1 MWHRQQDR
9 AGKHSHLS
17 TPRFCPIRHRESESA
32 SNRQGGQ
39 STERSRAA
47 SGGRRGDINAF
58 LIRENRV
65 VRLHSNLLVALR
77 GGTGY
82 HRFHFRSLIRLM
94 KHEEKSAQSF
104 LKGKKRRKPKQINPN
119 TMLGQRSC
127 LQIKSDAG
135 WRENSNQIKPSQC
148 WNGCV

>member
-1 MWHRQQDR
+1 MASSARQSWQTLPSLHPPLLSNQTPWIR
-9 AGKHSHLS
+9 ERLQQAGRTKHW
-17 TPRFCPIRHRESESA
+17 EE
-32 SNRQGGQ
+32 Q
-39 STERSRAA
+39 SGLR
-47 SGGRRGDINAF
+47 GRRGDINAF